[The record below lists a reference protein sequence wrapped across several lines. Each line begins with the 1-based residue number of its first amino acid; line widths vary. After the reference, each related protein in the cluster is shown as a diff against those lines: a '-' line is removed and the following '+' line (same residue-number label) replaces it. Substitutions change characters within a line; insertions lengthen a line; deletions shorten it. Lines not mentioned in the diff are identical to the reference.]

1 MTALILASA
10 ITNWIKKASGPWLY
24 VLAFILTF
32 AETGTM
38 LFFVP
43 GEITLIVAGIAAGTG
58 GINILVLLV
67 VGIVAAL
74 LGDAFGFAVGRR
86 YGRRLQTSRLG
97 RKLGDDSWRRA
108 EDLITRRKGLIVLVG
123 RWVGFLRAIMPATAG
138 MTGMNYKKDFLPYD
152 VVGAVSWAVVCMLGG
167 YWLGDKAEAIVQ
179 KIGWVAGGAAVVAL
193 VYILVKRRKNASAA
207 A

>member
-10 ITNWIKKASGPWLY
+10 ITSWIKKASGPWLY

-58 GINILVLLV
+58 GINILMLLV

>member
-1 MTALILASA
+1 MTGLILATA
-10 ITNWIKKASGPWLY
+10 VTDWIKKASGPWLY

-43 GEITLIVAGIAAGTG
+43 GEITLIVAGVAAGSG
-58 GINILVLLV
+58 GINIVLLLV
-67 VGIVAAL
+67 VGITAAI
-74 LGDAFGFAVGRR
+74 LGDAFGFAIGRR
-86 YGRRLQTSRLG
+86 YGRRLQTSKLG
-97 RKLGDDSWRRA
+97 RKLGEDSWQKA

-152 VVGAVSWAVVCMLGG
+152 IVGAVSWASVCMLAG
-167 YWLGDKAEAIVQ
+167 YWLGDRAEAIVE
-179 KIGWVAGGAAVVAL
+179 KIGWVAGGAAIVAVL
-193 VYILVKRRKNASAA
+193 YIVVKRRKTASAA
-207 A
+207 

>member
-1 MTALILASA
+1 MTGLILATA
-10 ITNWIKKASGPWLY
+10 VTDWIKKASGPWLY

-43 GEITLIVAGIAAGTG
+43 GEITLIVAGVAAGSG
-58 GINILVLLV
+58 GINIVLLLV
-67 VGIVAAL
+67 VGISAAI
-74 LGDAFGFAVGRR
+74 LGDAFGFAIGRR
-86 YGRRLQTSRLG
+86 YGRRLQTSKLG
-97 RKLGDDSWRRA
+97 RKLGEDSWQKA

-152 VVGAVSWAVVCMLGG
+152 IVGAVSWASVCMLGG
-167 YWLGDKAEAIVQ
+167 YWLGDRAEAIVE
-179 KIGWVAGGAAVVAL
+179 KIGWVAGGAAIVAVL
-193 VYILVKRRKNASAA
+193 YIVVKRRKTASAA
-207 A
+207 

>member
-1 MTALILASA
+1 MTGLILATA
-10 ITNWIKKASGPWLY
+10 VTDWIKKASGPWLY
-24 VLAFILTF
+24 VLAFVLTF

-43 GEITLIVAGIAAGTG
+43 GEITLIVAGVAAGSG
-58 GINILVLLV
+58 GINIVLLLV
-67 VGIVAAL
+67 VGISAAI

-86 YGRRLQTSRLG
+86 YGRRLQTSKLG
-97 RKLGDDSWRRA
+97 RKLGEDSWHKA

-152 VVGAVSWAVVCMLGG
+152 IVGAVSWATVCMLGG
-167 YWLGDKAEAIVQ
+167 YWLGDRAEAIVE
-179 KIGWVAGGAAVVAL
+179 KIGWVAGGAAIVAVL
-193 VYILVKRRKNASAA
+193 YIFVKRRKMASAA
-207 A
+207 

>member
-1 MTALILASA
+1 MTGLILATA
-10 ITNWIKKASGPWLY
+10 VTDWIKKASGPWLY
-24 VLAFILTF
+24 VLAFVLTF

-43 GEITLIVAGIAAGTG
+43 GEITLIVAGVAAGSG
-58 GINILVLLV
+58 GINIVLLLA
-67 VGIVAAL
+67 VGITAAI

-86 YGRRLQTSRLG
+86 YGRRLQTSKLG
-97 RKLGDDSWRRA
+97 RKLGEDSWHKA

-152 VVGAVSWAVVCMLGG
+152 IVGAVSWATVCMLGG
-167 YWLGDKAEAIVQ
+167 YWLGDRAEAIVQ
-179 KIGWVAGGAAVVAL
+179 KIGWVAGGAAIVAVL
-193 VYILVKRRKNASAA
+193 YIFVKRRKTSSAT
-207 A
+207 

>member
-1 MTALILASA
+1 MTGLILATA
-10 ITNWIKKASGPWLY
+10 VTDWIKKASGPWLY

-43 GEITLIVAGIAAGTG
+43 GEITLIVAGVAAGSG
-58 GINILVLLV
+58 GINIVLLLV
-67 VGIVAAL
+67 VGITAAI
-74 LGDAFGFAVGRR
+74 LGDAFGFAIGRR
-86 YGRRLQTSRLG
+86 YGRRLQTSKLG
-97 RKLGDDSWRRA
+97 RKLGEDSWQKA

-152 VVGAVSWAVVCMLGG
+152 IVGAVSWASVCMLGG
-167 YWLGDKAEAIVQ
+167 YWLGDRAEAIVE
-179 KIGWVAGGAAVVAL
+179 KIGWVAGGAAIVAVL
-193 VYILVKRRKNASAA
+193 YIVVKRRKTASAA
-207 A
+207 